1 MTTPDTKADLRS
13 AIEEVEE
20 LMDELDGQID
30 GADETNSH
38 DQWLTTQIGV
48 LESIRFK
55 LRRILADGRLL

>member
-20 LMDELDGQID
+20 LMDELDGRID

-38 DQWLTTQIGV
+38 DRWLTMQIGV

-55 LRRILADGRLL
+55 LRRALAAGD

>member
-20 LMDELDGQID
+20 LMDELDGRID
-30 GADETNSH
+30 GAEESVNY

-55 LRRILADGRLL
+55 LRRVLAAGG